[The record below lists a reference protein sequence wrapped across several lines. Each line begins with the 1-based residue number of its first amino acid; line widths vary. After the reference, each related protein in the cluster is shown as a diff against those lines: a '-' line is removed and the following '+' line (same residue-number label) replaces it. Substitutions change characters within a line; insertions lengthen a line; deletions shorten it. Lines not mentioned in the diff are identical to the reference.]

1 MFAPALG
8 MLTAVWLLLAPFVE
22 LETGARLT
30 SAVVVGLASLVLAP
44 LSIWSRRAGPAM
56 AVLGVALSALNF
68 IAPGSVG
75 SMADLATCGVLLA
88 IAGLA
93 PSPVAEVLPA
103 VSAIEGDVVTARIE
117 AFHDQRAAA
126 AA

>member
-56 AVLGVALSALNF
+56 VLGVALSALNF

-93 PSPVAEVLPA
+93 PSPAAEVLPA